1 MIYIHNSLF
10 LKTRSYTDTNTY
22 NLHTLIQHTIS
33 CRYNKM
39 SRIVYVN
46 GEYLP
51 EADAKIS
58 VFDRGFLFAD
68 GIYEVT
74 SVLNGQLIDNTG
86 HLARLKRSMDEL
98 SITPPA
104 SDEVIETIQ
113 HALIEKNNLEQGL
126 IYMQVT
132 RGAAD
137 RSFFYPENVPSSL
150 VLFTQSLNVIES
162 PYAKKGMSVITIP
175 DIRWGRRDI
184 KTVQLLAPSMAKMA
198 AKAAGADDAWLVE
211 DGYITEGSSNNAY
224 IVTKDG
230 TIVTRHLGNEILAG
244 ITRKAILRLAAED
257 NLKIEE
263 RLFTPDEALDAAEA
277 FLSSATTFV
286 TSVVSI
292 DGHTIGDGKPGP
304 IGLKLRQFYIDEAL
318 ASVE

>member
-1 MIYIHNSLF
+1 
-10 LKTRSYTDTNTY
+10 
-22 NLHTLIQHTIS
+22 
-33 CRYNKM
+33 M
-39 SRIVYVN
+39 SRTVYVN

-74 SVLNGQLIDNTG
+74 SVLNGKLVDNAG
-86 HLARLKRSMDEL
+86 HLARLGRSMNEL

-104 SDEVIETIQ
+104 SDEVIETVQ
-113 HALIEKNNLEQGL
+113 KALIERNNLEQGL

-137 RSFFYPENVPSSL
+137 RSFFYPENSPSSL
-150 VLFTQSLNVIES
+150 VLFTQELNVLES
-162 PYAKKGMSVITIP
+162 PYAKKGMSIITVP

-198 AKAAGADDAWLVE
+198 AKAAGVDDAWLVE

-224 IVTKDG
+224 IITEDG

-257 NLKIEE
+257 NIKIEE
-263 RLFTPDEALDAAEA
+263 RLFTAEEAMNASEA

-286 TSVVSI
+286 TSVVNI
-292 DGHTIGDGKPGP
+292 DGQTIGDGKPGP
-304 IGLKLRQFYIDEAL
+304 IAMKLREFYIQEAL
-318 ASVE
+318 ASIE

>member
-1 MIYIHNSLF
+1 
-10 LKTRSYTDTNTY
+10 
-22 NLHTLIQHTIS
+22 
-33 CRYNKM
+33 M

-51 EADAKIS
+51 EADAQIS

-74 SVLNGQLIDNTG
+74 SVLNGQLIDNQG
-86 HLARLKRSMDEL
+86 HLTRLKRSMNEL
-98 SITPPA
+98 DIHAPA
-104 SDEVIETIQ
+104 SDDEIETIQ
-113 HALIEKNNLEQGL
+113 KTLIEKNGLEQGL

-132 RGAAD
+132 RGVAD
-137 RSFFYPENVPSSL
+137 RSFFYPEHKDSSL
-150 VLFTQSLNVIES
+150 VLFTQSLNVIDS

-224 IVTKDG
+224 IITQEG
-230 TIVTRHLGNEILAG
+230 TLVTRQLGNEILAG
-244 ITRKAILRLAAED
+244 ITRKAIMRLAAED
-257 NLKIEE
+257 NIKIEE
-263 RLFTPDEALDAAEA
+263 RLFTADEAKQAAEA

-286 TSVVSI
+286 TAVVSI
-292 DGHTIGDGKPGP
+292 DGETIGDGKPGP
-304 IGLKLRQFYIDEAL
+304 IATKLRQFYIDEAL
-318 ASVE
+318 ASVS

>member
-1 MIYIHNSLF
+1 MNR
-10 LKTRSYTDTNTY
+10 T
-22 NLHTLIQHTIS
+22 
-33 CRYNKM
+33 
-39 SRIVYVN
+39 VYVN

-74 SVLNGQLIDNTG
+74 SVLNGQLIDNKG
-86 HLARLKRSMDEL
+86 HLIRLHRSLNEL
-98 SITPPA
+98 SLTPPA
-104 SDEVIETIQ
+104 SDEEIEIIQ
-113 HALIEKNNLEQGL
+113 KTLIEKNNLDQGL
-126 IYMQVT
+126 IYLQVT

-137 RSFFYPENVPSSL
+137 RGFLYPENTPTSL
-150 VLFTQSLNVIES
+150 VMFSQALNILES
-162 PYAKKGMSVITIP
+162 PYAKKGMTVITIP

-198 AKAAGADDAWLVE
+198 AKAAGADDAWMVE

-224 IVTKDG
+224 IITKDG
-230 TIVTRHLGNEILAG
+230 TLVTRHIGNEILAG
-244 ITRKAILRLAAED
+244 ITRKAIMRLAAED
-257 NLKIEE
+257 NMKIEE
-263 RLFTPDEALDAAEA
+263 RLFTAEEALNAAEA

-292 DGHTIGDGKPGP
+292 DGHSIGDGTPGP
-304 IGLKLRQFYIDEAL
+304 IAMKLRKFYVEDAL
-318 ASVE
+318 ASIK

>member
-1 MIYIHNSLF
+1 
-10 LKTRSYTDTNTY
+10 
-22 NLHTLIQHTIS
+22 
-33 CRYNKM
+33 M

-46 GEYLP
+46 GEYFP
-51 EADAKIS
+51 EADAQIS

-74 SVLNGQLIDNTG
+74 SVLNGQLIDNQG
-86 HLARLKRSMDEL
+86 HLTRLKRSMNEL
-98 SITPPA
+98 DIHAPA
-104 SDEVIETIQ
+104 SDDEIETIQ
-113 HALIEKNNLEQGL
+113 KTLIEKNGLEQGL

-132 RGAAD
+132 RGVAD
-137 RSFFYPENVPSSL
+137 RSFFYPEHKDSSL
-150 VLFTQSLNVIES
+150 VLFTQSLNVIDS

-224 IVTKDG
+224 IVTQEG
-230 TIVTRHLGNEILAG
+230 TLVTRHLGNEILAG
-244 ITRKAILRLAAED
+244 ITRKAIMRLAAED
-257 NLKIEE
+257 NIKIEE
-263 RLFTPDEALDAAEA
+263 RLFTADEAKQAAEA

-286 TSVVSI
+286 TAIVSI
-292 DGHTIGDGKPGP
+292 DGETIGDGKPGP
-304 IGLKLRQFYIDEAL
+304 IATKLRQFYIDEAL
-318 ASVE
+318 ASVS